1 MAANHK
7 YGTRGKSKLPLT
19 KTSQVSVATVNAT
32 QDVTKELNEILVDMP
47 SSQSYTVSPS
57 AVRAASRERARTNK
71 KIIKSVPVPP
81 PRPPAIKNKASL
93 IQKNSVAKAKK
104 SVIVRSPQSS
114 GAEIISSEGEMETV
128 IDRIDYVSK
137 REFLAVKQ
145 QLEAREQEL
154 LSIQE
159 QLTAMSASQM
169 AMADLLQ
176 TLVANTSANNRR
188 QSKGSCSE
196 DDSMRGRAS
205 KRVHNYDESVNELG
219 GSKGQAQSLIVEAS
233 GTNSSP
239 EMSPPKRAPRSIDKP
254 KTASN
259 QFNELNATIT
269 STETLFQDI
278 SPTSTTVSTISENG
292 ANVANTKSSELNKE
306 WKDSVPIV
314 TAGRKDVKLRSY
326 NGDGNVEQFSAQFH
340 VTAALAEWP
349 REDWGS
355 RLATALDGRARQ
367 VLTVEPLTGK
377 PAFERLVALLRSRF
391 GPESSPELWRQSLE
405 NRKRGEK
412 ETLAELSHN
421 ILEMASKAYP
431 ALELEI
437 RKALAVTP
445 FIRALQDEEQRRH
458 VYAQAP
464 RTMEEAIKAALAY
477 ENASKIEQR
486 ATAQNGRRIR
496 AVTHDDDQ
504 LANLNEFSR
513 GRGRKQEK
521 GGKQSEAISV
531 KAVTER
537 GDGKIGDKLD
547 GLAKSMEALATTLG
561 SRLEQVAQQLA
572 HSAQDKRAPQQNF
585 GRPPPRSSP
594 LMQQRRSPQE
604 IQQSCWN
611 CGSTGHFKW
620 ECPEPQ
626 QWGHGPQVRPY
637 QQGAGNGSGR
647 GSSGQTRGP
656 QFQ

>member
-1 MAANHK
+1 MARN
-7 YGTRGKSKLPLT
+7 
-19 KTSQVSVATVNAT
+19 
-32 QDVTKELNEILVDMP
+32 IP
-47 SSQSYTVSPS
+47 S
-57 AVRAASRERARTNK
+57 
-71 KIIKSVPVPP
+71 PP

-114 GAEIISSEGEMETV
+114 GAEITSSEGEMETV

-159 QLTAMSASQM
+159 QLTAISASQM

-196 DDSMRGRAS
+196 DDSTRGRAS

-219 GSKGQAQSLIVEAS
+219 GSKGQAQSLIVEVS
-233 GTNSSP
+233 GTNSSH

-278 SPTSTTVSTISENG
+278 SPTSTTVSTVSENG

-326 NGDGNVEQFSAQFH
+326 NGDGNVEQFLAQFH

-377 PAFERLVALLRSRF
+377 PAFEKLVALLRSRF

-437 RKALAVTP
+437 RKALAVAP

-464 RTMEEAIKAALAY
+464 RTMEEAIKAALAF

-486 ATAQNGRRIR
+486 ATAQIGRRIR

-504 LANLNEFSR
+504 LANPNEFSR

-521 GGKQSEAISV
+521 GGKQSEAINV
-531 KAVTER
+531 KAVTES

-572 HSAQDKRAPQQNF
+572 HSAQGKQSF

-620 ECPEPQ
+620 ECPEPH

-637 QQGAGNGSGR
+637 QQGVGNGSGR

>member
-19 KTSQVSVATVNAT
+19 KTSQASVATVNAT

-47 SSQSYTVSPS
+47 SSQGNTVSPS
-57 AVRAASRERARTNK
+57 AVRAASREREIKNKRVARN
-71 KIIKSVPVPP
+71 IPSPP

-114 GAEIISSEGEMETV
+114 GAEITSSEGEMETV
-128 IDRIDYVSK
+128 NDRIDYVSK

-188 QSKGSCSE
+188 QSKDSCSE

-233 GTNSSP
+233 GTNSCP
-239 EMSPPKRAPRSIDKP
+239 EMSRPKRAPRSIDKA
-254 KTASN
+254 KTTSDLIIPTVLAEN
-259 QFNELNATIT
+259 LLLN
-269 STETLFQDI
+269 I
-278 SPTSTTVSTISENG
+278 SPTSTTVSTVSENG
-292 ANVANTKSSELNKE
+292 ANVVNTKSSELNKE

-314 TAGRKDVKLRSY
+314 TASRKDVKLRSY
-326 NGDGNVEQFSAQFH
+326 NGDGNVEQFLAQFH

-367 VLTVEPLTGK
+367 VLTVEPLIGK

-391 GPESSPELWRQSLE
+391 GPESSPEHWRQSLE
-405 NRKRGEK
+405 NRRRGEK

-431 ALELEI
+431 TLELEI
-437 RKALAVTP
+437 RKALAVAP

-464 RTMEEAIKAALAY
+464 RTMEEAIKAALAF

-504 LANLNEFSR
+504 LANPNEFSR

-521 GGKQSEAISV
+521 GGKQSEAINV
-531 KAVTER
+531 KAVTES
-537 GDGKIGDKLD
+537 GDRKIGDKLE
-547 GLAKSMEALATTLG
+547 GLAKSMKALATTLG

-572 HSAQDKRAPQQNF
+572 RSAQDKQSF
-585 GRPPPRSSP
+585 GRLPPRSSP
-594 LMQQRRSPQE
+594 LIQRRRSPQE

-620 ECPEPQ
+620 ECPEPH

-637 QQGAGNGSGR
+637 QREAGNGSGR

>member
-1 MAANHK
+1 MSA
-7 YGTRGKSKLPLT
+7 
-19 KTSQVSVATVNAT
+19 TSRRQHR
-32 QDVTKELNEILVDMP
+32 
-47 SSQSYTVSPS
+47 SS
-57 AVRAASRERARTNK
+57 
-71 KIIKSVPVPP
+71 
-81 PRPPAIKNKASL
+81 
-93 IQKNSVAKAKK
+93 
-104 SVIVRSPQSS
+104 
-114 GAEIISSEGEMETV
+114 SSEDEST
-128 IDRIDYVSK
+128 
-137 REFLAVKQ
+137 
-145 QLEAREQEL
+145 
-154 LSIQE
+154 
-159 QLTAMSASQM
+159 
-169 AMADLLQ
+169 
-176 TLVANTSANNRR
+176 
-188 QSKGSCSE
+188 
-196 DDSMRGRAS
+196 RGRAS
-205 KRVHNYDESVNELG
+205 KWVHNYDELVNELG
-219 GSKGQAQSLIVEAS
+219 GSKGQAQSLIVEVS

-278 SPTSTTVSTISENG
+278 SPKSINVSTARDNG
-292 ANVANTKSSELNKE
+292 ANAAYDKNCELNKE
-306 WKDSVPIV
+306 VKECVPIV
-314 TAGRKDVKLRSY
+314 ASSRKDVKLRSY
-326 NGDGNVEQFSAQFH
+326 NGDGNVEQFLAQFH

-355 RLATALDGRARQ
+355 RLATALDDRARQ

-377 PAFERLVALLRSRF
+377 PAFEKLVALLRSRF

-412 ETLAELSHN
+412 ETLAELILK

-431 ALELEI
+431 TLELEI

-458 VYAQAP
+458 VYAQTP
-464 RTMEEAIKAALAY
+464 RTMEEAIKAAPAF

-486 ATAQNGRRIR
+486 ATAQNGQRIR
-496 AVTHDDDQ
+496 AVTHNDDQ
-504 LANLNEFSR
+504 LANPNEFSR

-531 KAVTER
+531 KAVTESD
-537 GDGKIGDKLD
+537 DGKIGDKLD
-547 GLAKSMEALATTLG
+547 GLAKSMEALATNLG
-561 SRLEQVAQQLA
+561 SRLEQAAQQLA
-572 HSAQDKRAPQQNF
+572 HSAQDKQSF

-594 LMQQRRSPQE
+594 LIQRRRSPQE

-620 ECPEPQ
+620 ECSEPH

-637 QQGAGNGSGR
+637 QREAGNGSGR
-647 GSSGQTRGP
+647 RSSGQTRGP

>member
-1 MAANHK
+1 M
-7 YGTRGKSKLPLT
+7 
-19 KTSQVSVATVNAT
+19 ATVNAT
-32 QDVTKELNEILVDMP
+32 QNVTKELDKIMVDMP
-47 SSQSYTVSPS
+47 SSQSNTVSPS

-71 KIIKSVPVPP
+71 TIIKSVPVPP

-93 IQKNSVAKAKK
+93 IQENSVAKVKK

-114 GAEIISSEGEMETV
+114 GAEITSSEGEMETV
-128 IDRIDYVSK
+128 YDRIDYVSK
-137 REFLAVKQ
+137 REFLAAKQ
-145 QLEAREQEL
+145 QLEARDQEL

-159 QLTAMSASQM
+159 KLTPMSASQM

-176 TLVANTSANNRR
+176 TLVANMSATSRR
-188 QSKGSCSE
+188 QHRSSSSE
-196 DDSMRGRAS
+196 DDSTRGRAS

-219 GSKGQAQSLIVEAS
+219 GRKGQAQSLIVEVS
-233 GTNSSP
+233 RTNSSP
-239 EMSPPKRAPRSIDKP
+239 EISPPNMAPRSIDKP
-254 KTASN
+254 KTVSN

-269 STETLFQDI
+269 STESLFQNI
-278 SPTSTTVSTISENG
+278 SPNLIDVSTVRDNG
-292 ANVANTKSSELNKE
+292 ANLAYDKNCELNKE
-306 WKDSVPIV
+306 VKECVPIV
-314 TAGRKDVKLRSY
+314 ASSRKDVKLRSY
-326 NGDGNVEQFSAQFH
+326 NGDGNVEQFLAQFH

-355 RLATALDGRARQ
+355 RLATALDGQARQ

-377 PAFERLVALLRSRF
+377 PVFEKLVALLRSRF
-391 GPESSPELWRQSLE
+391 GPESSPELWRQLLE

-437 RKALAVTP
+437 RKALAVAS
-445 FIRALQDEEQRRH
+445 FKRALQDEEQRRH

-464 RTMEEAIKAALAY
+464 RTMEEAIKAALAF
-477 ENASKIEQR
+477 ENASEIEQR
-486 ATAQNGRRIR
+486 ATAQNGQQIR

-504 LANLNEFSR
+504 LANPNEFSR

-531 KAVTER
+531 KAVTESSN
-537 GDGKIGDKLD
+537 GKIGDKLD

-572 HSAQDKRAPQQNF
+572 HSAQDKRAPQQSF
-585 GRPPPRSSP
+585 GKPPPRSSP
-594 LMQQRRSPQE
+594 LMQRRRLPQK

-611 CGSTGHFKW
+611 CGSIGHFKW
-620 ECPEPQ
+620 ECPEPH

-637 QQGAGNGSGR
+637 QREAGNGSGR

>member
-7 YGTRGKSKLPLT
+7 YGTRGKFKLPLT
-19 KTSQVSVATVNAT
+19 KTSQASVATVNAT

-47 SSQSYTVSPS
+47 SSQGNTVSPS
-57 AVRAASRERARTNK
+57 AVRAASREREIKNKRVARN
-71 KIIKSVPVPP
+71 IPSPP

-114 GAEIISSEGEMETV
+114 GAEITSSEGEMETV
-128 IDRIDYVSK
+128 NDCIDYVSK

-188 QSKGSCSE
+188 QSKRSCSE
-196 DDSMRGRAS
+196 DDSTRGRAS

-219 GSKGQAQSLIVEAS
+219 GSKGQAQSLMVEAS
-233 GTNSSP
+233 GTNSSA
-239 EMSPPKRAPRSIDKP
+239 EMSPPKRAPRSIDKA
-254 KTASN
+254 KTTSDLITPTVLAEN
-259 QFNELNATIT
+259 LLLN
-269 STETLFQDI
+269 I
-278 SPTSTTVSTISENG
+278 SPTSTTVSTVRDNG

-326 NGDGNVEQFSAQFH
+326 NGDGNVEQFLAQFH

-377 PAFERLVALLRSRF
+377 PAFEKLVALLRSRF

-437 RKALAVTP
+437 RKALAVAP

-464 RTMEEAIKAALAY
+464 RTMEEAIKAALAF
-477 ENASKIEQR
+477 ENASKIEPR

-504 LANLNEFSR
+504 LANPNEFSR

-531 KAVTER
+531 KAVTES

-620 ECPEPQ
+620 ECPEPH

-637 QQGAGNGSGR
+637 QREAGNGSGR